1 MATESF
7 FKTFK
12 PTEEGCIMMLR
23 DMMSNEPSKTQQEIL
38 AMPKHGVMVGE
49 DITLEEAFAL
59 FGSEASN
66 GSK

>member
-23 DMMSNEPSKTQQEIL
+23 DMMSNEPSRIQQEIL
-38 AMPKHGVMVGE
+38 AMPKHGIVVGE
-49 DITLEEAFAL
+49 DISLEEAFAL
-59 FGSEASN
+59 FGSEAS
-66 GSK
+66 SEDR